1 MEILELKNIL
11 NRKLISRIAMT
22 QSRIG
27 MIEEEGNELACCSLK
42 YTNQKIKRQDIKW
55 KNSLCIYVYV
65 FYMYILQY
73 HK

>member
-1 MEILELKNIL
+1 
-11 NRKLISRIAMT
+11 
-22 QSRIG
+22 

-65 FYMYILQY
+65 FYMYIL
-73 HK
+73 